1 MNKMDYEAL
10 LQKIPGVK
18 TPVKRQTFNQKLKWT
33 GIILLSYFLLS
44 DTFLLG
50 VSPERLAYFEQ
61 LAALMGASMGSIITL
76 GIGPIVSASIILQ
89 LLVGAKVI
97 DWDLSSHH
105 GRIMFQGT
113 QKILAFSFAFI
124 EAAAYT
130 LFGAIDPVV
139 HTSAMVLFVIA
150 QLTIGGWLIIFMD
163 EVVSKWGFGSG
174 VSLFIAA
181 GVSKQIL
188 IRSFSILDTHTP
200 GRFDGII
207 PGMFQELVTG
217 TPTLQNLLPYLL
229 PILSTLLVFLLV
241 VYAQSMRVE
250 IPLAFGSIRGF
261 GRKWPLKFIYTNV
274 MPVILTSAILI
285 NLQVWGKM
293 LSDRGLPILGTF
305 TESGDISG
313 GLMYFLTPPHSFA
326 INMLSLSILLS
337 VMLGIMLAYII
348 FKEKE
353 YLIIA
358 ITTAAG
364 VIVGAYMINTYS
376 TLPTLMDLAR
386 VLTYVSFY
394 MVGCAV
400 FSMFWV
406 STSGMDPKSVAKQI
420 QSSGMQI
427 PGFRRD
433 PRVIERVLGRYI
445 PPLAILGGA
454 FVGFLSAFADFSGSI
469 VMGTGLLLTVMI
481 IYQLYEQLATQHL
494 EDMHPMLRQFMQKT

>member
-1 MNKMDYEAL
+1 MDYEAL
-10 LQKIPGVK
+10 LQKIPGVQA
-18 TPVKRQTFNQKLKWT
+18 PVKRQTFNQKLKWT

-113 QKILAFSFAFI
+113 QKILAFTFAFV

-188 IRSFSILDTHTP
+188 IGLFSVLKTDAGVYIGRIPQLIMLLVSGAPALDNALTLLIP
-200 GRFDGII
+200 II
-207 PGMFQELVTG
+207 
-217 TPTLQNLLPYLL
+217 
-229 PILSTLLVFLLV
+229 STVLVFLLV

-433 PRVIERVLGRYI
+433 PRVIERVLSRYI

>member
-1 MNKMDYEAL
+1 MDYEAL
-10 LQKIPGVK
+10 LQKLPGVQK
-18 TPVKRQTFNQKLKWT
+18 PVKRQTFNQKLKWT
-33 GIILLSYFLLS
+33 GIMLLLYFLLS

-50 VSPERLAYFEQ
+50 VSPERMAYFEQ
-61 LAALMGASMGSIITL
+61 LAALMGASIGTIITL

-105 GRIMFQGT
+105 GRVMFQGT
-113 QKILAFSFAFI
+113 QKILAFTFAFV

-130 LFGAIDPVV
+130 MFGAIDPIV
-139 HTSAMVLFVIA
+139 HTTAMMLFVIA

-188 IRSFSILDTHTP
+188 IGLFSVLKTDAGVYIGRIPQLIMLFVSGAPALSDTLTLLIP
-200 GRFDGII
+200 II
-207 PGMFQELVTG
+207 
-217 TPTLQNLLPYLL
+217 
-229 PILSTLLVFLLV
+229 STLSVFILV

-293 LSDRGLPILGTF
+293 LSDRGFAILGVFNENGNPT
-305 TESGDISG
+305 S
-313 GLMYFLTPPHSFA
+313 GLMYFLSPPNSFA

-337 VMLGIMLAYII
+337 VMLGIIIAYAI
-348 FKEKE
+348 FKERE

-358 ITTAAG
+358 VTTAIG
-364 VIVGAYMINTYS
+364 MLIGLYMINAYS
-376 TLPTLMDLAR
+376 TLPTLMDIAR
-386 VLTYVSFY
+386 IITYVSFY
-394 MVGCAV
+394 MFGCAV

-406 STSGMDPKSVAKQI
+406 STSNMDPKSVAKQI

-433 PRVIERVLGRYI
+433 PRVIERVLSRYI

-469 VMGTGLLLTVMI
+469 VQGTGLLLTVMI

-494 EDMHPMLRQFMQKT
+494 EDMHPMLRQFMQKS

>member
-1 MNKMDYEAL
+1 MDYEAL

-188 IRSFSILDTHTP
+188 IGLFSVLKTDAGVYIGRIPQLIMLLVSGAPALDNALTLLIP
-200 GRFDGII
+200 II
-207 PGMFQELVTG
+207 
-217 TPTLQNLLPYLL
+217 
-229 PILSTLLVFLLV
+229 STVLVFLLV

>member
-1 MNKMDYEAL
+1 MDYEAL
-10 LQKIPGVK
+10 LQKLPGVQK
-18 TPVKRQTFNQKLKWT
+18 PVKRQTFNQKLKWT
-33 GIILLSYFLLS
+33 GIILLLYFLLS

-50 VSPERLAYFEQ
+50 VSPERMAYFEH
-61 LAALMGASMGSIITL
+61 LAALMGASIGTIITL

-105 GRIMFQGT
+105 GRVMFQGT
-113 QKILAFSFAFI
+113 QKILAFTFAFV

-130 LFGAIDPVV
+130 MFGAIDPIV
-139 HTSAMVLFVIA
+139 HTTAMMLFVIA

-188 IRSFSILDTHTP
+188 IRSFSMLSTNVP

-207 PGMFQELVTG
+207 PGMLQEIVSG
-217 TPTLQNLLPYLL
+217 TPTLQNLLPYIL
-229 PILSTLLVFLLV
+229 PLLSTVLVFILV

-293 LSDRGLPILGTF
+293 LSDRGFAILGTF
-305 TESGDISG
+305 NENGNPVG
-313 GLMYFLTPPHSFA
+313 GLMFYLSPPNSFA
-326 INMLSLSILLS
+326 INMLSLSMLLS
-337 VMLGIMLAYII
+337 VMIGIIIAYVI
-348 FKEKE
+348 FKERE
-353 YLIIA
+353 YLIVGV
-358 ITTAAG
+358 TAVLG
-364 VIVGAYMINTYS
+364 IIVGAYMINMYS
-376 TLPTLMDLAR
+376 TLPTIVDMLR
-386 VLTYVSFY
+386 VFTYVLFY
-394 MVGCAV
+394 MFGCAL

-406 STSGMDPKSVAKQI
+406 STSNMDPKSVAKQI

-433 PRVIERVLGRYI
+433 PRVIERVLSRYI

-469 VMGTGLLLTVMI
+469 VQGTGLLLAVMI

>member
-1 MNKMDYEAL
+1 MDYEAL
-10 LQKIPGVK
+10 LQKLPGVE
-18 TPVKRQTFNQKLKWT
+18 TPKKRQTFNQKLKWT
-33 GIILLSYFLLS
+33 GVILLSYFLLS

-61 LAALMGASMGSIITL
+61 LAALIGASMGSIITL

-97 DWDLSSHH
+97 AWDLSTHH
-105 GRIMFQGT
+105 GKVMFQGT
-113 QKILAFSFAFI
+113 QKILAFTFAFV

-130 LFGAIDPVV
+130 MFGAIDPIV
-139 HTSAMVLFVIA
+139 HTTAMMLFVIA
-150 QLTIGGWLIIFMD
+150 QLTLGGWLIIFMD

-188 IRSFSILDTHTP
+188 IRGFSILSTNSP
-200 GRFDGII
+200 GKFDGII
-207 PGMFQELVTG
+207 PGMIQEIVSG
-217 TPTLQNLLPYLL
+217 TPTLQNLLPFLL
-229 PILSTLLVFLLV
+229 PIVSTLSVFVLV

-293 LSDRGLPILGTF
+293 LSDRGFALLGKF
-305 TESGDISG
+305 SENGDPTS
-313 GLMYFLTPPHSFA
+313 GLMFFLTPPRSFA
-326 INMLSLSILLS
+326 IEMMSLSILLS
-337 VMLGIMLAYII
+337 VILGVILAYVI

-353 YLIIA
+353 YIIVA
-358 ITTAAG
+358 ATA
-364 VIVGAYMINTYS
+364 VIGIIIGTYIVSAYS
-376 TLPTLMDLAR
+376 TLPTIMDMTR

-394 MVGCAV
+394 MIGCAI

-406 STSGMDPKSVAKQI
+406 STSGMDAKNVARQI
-420 QSSGMQI
+420 QGSGMQI

-433 PRVIERVLGRYI
+433 PRVIERVLLRYI

-469 VMGTGLLLTVMI
+469 VQGTGLLLTVMI

-494 EDMHPMLRQFMQKT
+494 EDMHPMLRQFMQK